1 MKKIT
6 IFHQII
12 APYRI
17 DFFNE
22 LSHNYDCSIHLFW
35 RNLKNQ
41 KFEYKNILAQLHF
54 RPDFIVKEEL
64 GLIKWMK
71 SIWKTIS
78 DEKPQIVIVG
88 EYGISTFLTV
98 IHRFFTK
105 SNYKI
110 VNICDDSYNM
120 VSEDNYFTLRHKYAQ
135 KLAVPYMDEIVNVEP
150 RTAEWYQDK
159 YKKGVFFP
167 IICDDK
173 IAAIRQN
180 KVLPISEEYVKKYS
194 LEGKKVLLFVGR
206 LVALKNIAFAID
218 GFVKASV
225 PDSVFVIVGD
235 GEEME
240 NLKKMSENCQNIIFT
255 GRLEG
260 DNLYA
265 WYNIASV
272 LTLPSYQEA
281 FGAVTNEALVAG
293 CNALVSKDA
302 GSNCLIDNGENGYI
316 IDPNDM
322 CDYISKLVMTI
333 NGTLP
338 VNLPLTVRKSLMPK
352 SFADY
357 FSVVKNRMDCLLKS

>member
-1 MKKIT
+1 MKRIT
-6 IFHQII
+6 IFQPII

-17 DFFNE
+17 DLFNE
-22 LSHNYDCSIHLFW
+22 LSNSYDCSIHLFW
-35 RNLKNQ
+35 RNLNNQ

-64 GLIKWMK
+64 GLRKWIK
-71 SIWKTIS
+71 SLWKTLS
-78 DEKPQIVIVG
+78 NEKPQIVIVG
-88 EYGISTFLTV
+88 EYGLSTILTV
-98 IHRFFTK
+98 LHRYFTK

-110 VNICDDSYNM
+110 VSICDDSYHM
-120 VSEDNYFTLRHKYAQ
+120 VSTNDYFSLRHKYAQ
-135 KLAVPYMDEIVNVEP
+135 KVIVPFIDEIINVEP
-150 RTAEWYQDK
+150 QTAQWYQDK

-173 IAAIRQN
+173 IAAGRQN

-240 NLKKMSENCQNIIFT
+240 NLKKKSENCQNIIFT

-260 DNLYA
+260 GELYA
-265 WYNIASV
+265 WYNIANV
-272 LTLPSYQEA
+272 FTLPSYQEA

-302 GSNCLIDNGENGYI
+302 GSNCLINNGENGYV

-322 CDYISKLVMTI
+322 CDFISKLVMTM
-333 NGTLP
+333 NETP
-338 VNLPLTVRKSLMPK
+338 SVKLPLTARKSLMPK
-352 SFADY
+352 SFAEY
-357 FSVVKNRMDCLLKS
+357 FSVVKNSMDCLLKS

>member
-22 LSHNYDCSIHLFW
+22 LSHNYDCSIHLFG

-64 GLIKWMK
+64 GLIKWLK
-71 SIWKTIS
+71 CLWSTLS
-78 DEKPQIVIVG
+78 NEKPQIVIVG

-105 SNYKI
+105 SDYKI
-110 VNICDDSYNM
+110 VNICDDSFNM
-120 VSEDNYFTLRHKYAQ
+120 VSTNNYFSLRHKYAQ
-135 KLAVPYMDEIVNVEP
+135 KVIVPYMDEIINVEP
-150 RTAEWYQDK
+150 QTAEWYQDK
-159 YKKGVFFP
+159 NKKGVFFP

-240 NLKKMSENCQNIIFT
+240 NLKKKSENCQNIIFT

-260 DNLYA
+260 GELYA
-265 WYNIASV
+265 WYNIANV
-272 LTLPSYQEA
+272 FTLPSYQEP

-302 GSNCLIDNGENGYI
+302 GSNCLINNGENGYV

-322 CDYISKLVMTI
+322 CDFISKLVMTM
-333 NGTLP
+333 NETP
-338 VNLPLTVRKSLMPK
+338 SVKLPLTARKSLMPK
-352 SFADY
+352 SFAEY
-357 FSVVKNRMDCLLKS
+357 FSVVKNSMDCLLKQ